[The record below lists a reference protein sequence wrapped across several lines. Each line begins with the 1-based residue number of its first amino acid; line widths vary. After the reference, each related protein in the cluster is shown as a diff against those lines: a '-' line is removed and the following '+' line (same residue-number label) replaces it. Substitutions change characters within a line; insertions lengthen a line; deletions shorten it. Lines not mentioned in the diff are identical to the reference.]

1 MGQIHGVI
9 IPVIWS
15 DWFWDLVWLVDSTK
29 KRNEISP
36 LDLSFF
42 LFIHNSCLL
51 STLGFYEARQIK
63 FKSPTFAKKNI
74 AMALAKNTY
83 VKFFL
88 LSAVLAGLVVLL
100 QQVLPQIIHSQIW
113 EIYFFLLIMFF
124 LIHVLTGFLLK
135 ASSENF
141 FQISLLAMILRLIS
155 SFVFVGIEVWAGM
168 ENIILFIS
176 DFFVLFLFYLIF
188 DIYTFIANLRPI
200 SK

>member
-1 MGQIHGVI
+1 
-9 IPVIWS
+9 
-15 DWFWDLVWLVDSTK
+15 
-29 KRNEISP
+29 
-36 LDLSFF
+36 
-42 LFIHNSCLL
+42 
-51 STLGFYEARQIK
+51 
-63 FKSPTFAKKNI
+63 
-74 AMALAKNTY
+74 MALAKNTY

-88 LSAVLAGLVVLL
+88 LSAIIAGLVVLL

-113 EIYFFLLIMFF
+113 EIYFFLVIMFF

-135 ASSENF
+135 TSSENF

>member
-1 MGQIHGVI
+1 
-9 IPVIWS
+9 
-15 DWFWDLVWLVDSTK
+15 
-29 KRNEISP
+29 
-36 LDLSFF
+36 
-42 LFIHNSCLL
+42 
-51 STLGFYEARQIK
+51 
-63 FKSPTFAKKNI
+63 
-74 AMALAKNTY
+74 MALAKNTY

-88 LSAVLAGLVVLL
+88 LSAVLAGLVLL
-100 QQVLPQIIHSQIW
+100 FQQVLPQIVHSQIW

-168 ENIILFIS
+168 ENILLFIS

>member
-1 MGQIHGVI
+1 
-9 IPVIWS
+9 
-15 DWFWDLVWLVDSTK
+15 
-29 KRNEISP
+29 
-36 LDLSFF
+36 
-42 LFIHNSCLL
+42 
-51 STLGFYEARQIK
+51 
-63 FKSPTFAKKNI
+63 
-74 AMALAKNTY
+74 MALAKNTY

-88 LSAVLAGLVVLL
+88 LSAIIAGLVVVL
-100 QQVLPQIIHSQIW
+100 QQVFPQIIHSQIW
-113 EIYFFLLIMFF
+113 EIYFFLVIMFF

>member
-1 MGQIHGVI
+1 
-9 IPVIWS
+9 
-15 DWFWDLVWLVDSTK
+15 
-29 KRNEISP
+29 
-36 LDLSFF
+36 
-42 LFIHNSCLL
+42 
-51 STLGFYEARQIK
+51 
-63 FKSPTFAKKNI
+63 
-74 AMALAKNTY
+74 MALAKNTY

-88 LSAVLAGLVVLL
+88 LSAVLAGLVLL
-100 QQVLPQIIHSQIW
+100 FQQVLPRIVHSQIW

-168 ENIILFIS
+168 ENILLFIS

-188 DIYTFIANLRPI
+188 DIYTFITNLRPI